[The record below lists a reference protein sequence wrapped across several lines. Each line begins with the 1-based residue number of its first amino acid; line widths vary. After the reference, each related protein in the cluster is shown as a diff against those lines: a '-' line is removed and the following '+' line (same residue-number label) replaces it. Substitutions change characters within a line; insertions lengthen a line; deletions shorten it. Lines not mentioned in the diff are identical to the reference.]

1 MVILGAQMKINN
13 PFEKKLK
20 RSVLEHLYKKGIL
33 DEKAIVINELTID
46 SFSRRADLVVIKNG
60 KMIAYEIKSDA
71 DSLNRLSGQMD
82 KYLDYFDKVVVV
94 TTSKHTPNILNS
106 INEKIEV
113 WEIADDKVIL
123 KKRGKLK
130 RVENKE
136 KYLDL
141 LKVHEMKKMAHL
153 FQIKLEGKNK
163 QEVRKNIIKGLSGIS
178 FEKLKAFTINA
189 ISNRYALTSNLFI
202 ENILLRK
209 KVILSDIDL
218 LSPYSAQRTNIYIGH
233 EESILEQLMKL

>member
-1 MVILGAQMKINN
+1 MKINN

-20 RSVLEHLYKKGIL
+20 RSVLEHLYKKGTL
-33 DEKAIVINELTID
+33 DEKTIVINELTID

-113 WEIADDKVIL
+113 WEIADDKVI
-123 KKRGKLK
+123 
-130 RVENKE
+130 
-136 KYLDL
+136 
-141 LKVHEMKKMAHL
+141 
-153 FQIKLEGKNK
+153 
-163 QEVRKNIIKGLSGIS
+163 
-178 FEKLKAFTINA
+178 
-189 ISNRYALTSNLFI
+189 
-202 ENILLRK
+202 
-209 KVILSDIDL
+209 
-218 LSPYSAQRTNIYIGH
+218 
-233 EESILEQLMKL
+233 